1 MDGSVRK
8 CCDHPMEFIRGTTY
22 QSTSSSSSSS
32 SFLYLFFSFFFLF
45 SKTAKRV
52 EKENS
57 SMALRFLPA
66 LTMMRLSSR
75 PVMRVQVRLET
86 CVASL

>member
-1 MDGSVRK
+1 MAVCESVVTIQWNLSGVQHINQR
-8 CCDHPMEFIRGTTY
+8 HLLLL
-22 QSTSSSSSSS
+22 QA
-32 SFLYLFFSFFFLF
+32 LFYIYFSLFSFFFQ
-45 SKTAKRV
+45 KQKKRV

>member
-8 CCDHPMEFIRGTTY
+8 RCDHPMEFIRGTTY

-32 SFLYLFFSFFFLF
+32 SLFYIYFSLFSFFF
-45 SKTAKRV
+45 KTTKRV

-86 CVASL
+86 CVASI